1 MASFVWKPAHF
12 EFRGYGGVW
21 DEVQIAFVE
30 NYTLILWFLAII
42 GVKVL
47 GKSAFVNVFC
57 LVQLISCLDRQSKFK
72 MFTLFFQLPY
82 WWTKEVLQH
91 GTSIIGFIILRGSFW
106 WISQLWDNAHTLN
119 LENCLLYLWSII
131 SQFLDFMHWMVF
143 DFICQCDNAHT
154 LLWTNNKT
162 SIPIFASMI

>member
-1 MASFVWKPAHF
+1 MASFIWKPAHF
-12 EFRGYGGVW
+12 EFQGYGGVW

-91 GTSIIGFIILRGSFW
+91 GSSIIGFIILCGSFW
-106 WISQLWDNAHTLN
+106 WISQLWDNAHFKLGELSSLFMVYNITISWLYALN
-119 LENCLLYLWSII
+119 GFWFYLSVWQCTHSI
-131 SQFLDFMHWMVF
+131 V
-143 DFICQCDNAHT
+143 NE
-154 LLWTNNKT
+154 
-162 SIPIFASMI
+162 